1 MPVAL
6 ITPCLF
12 FSYLMNGPAWGSLFA
27 IYFAMGVAEEFGP
40 GYTPAET
47 ESPLQIVARV
57 VVVIGQGVVGMVVF
71 VALFSANFW
80 DLQKT

>member
-12 FSYLMNGPAWGSLFA
+12 FSYLMNTPAWGSLFA

-40 GYTPAET
+40 VHKDPCC
-47 ESPLQIVARV
+47 
-57 VVVIGQGVVGMVVF
+57 
-71 VALFSANFW
+71 
-80 DLQKT
+80 